1 MRRPNND
8 TWVVGAYAA
17 TLVAACIT
25 SLAIMILGV
34 LFFSCCHC
42 STKILEIQRGCPM
55 LLGQP
60 QASTEMVHYPV

>member
-25 SLAIMILGV
+25 SLAIMILMG
-34 LFFSCCHC
+34 SHCC
-42 STKILEIQRGCPM
+42 SAMSRA
-55 LLGQP
+55 LLVRP
-60 QASTEMVHYPV
+60 S